1 MATTY
6 VSMANLTKYDGN
18 LKTYIDSEKTKALKA
33 LAVKDNKINFY
44 VNPTPTDDTTPD
56 FTVDF
61 PTEYL
66 LDQTKTTFV
75 QEFAWSDTTYT
86 GSTDPSLEGKPV
98 LVLAVKGEEDKVTY
112 SFVNLETLV
121 DIYEGG
127 ETETATVTVDAD
139 TNEITVEVKI
149 SAEEGNILEVKD
161 DGLYASVT
169 QIDISEKADKLVD
182 PEDASADPVI
192 KTGQILVD
200 DGAGNLGA
208 SGKTIAELSSE
219 ILAELVPMT
228 DEEIDN
234 LFA

>member
-6 VSMANLTKYDGN
+6 VSIENLTRYDGK

-44 VNPTPTDDTTPD
+44 VNPAPTGDTAPD

-75 QEFAWSDTTYT
+75 QEFAWSDTTYA

-98 LVLAVKGEEDKVTY
+98 LVLAVKGEEDEVTY

-139 TNEITVEVKI
+139 TNEITVKVKV
-149 SAEEGNILEVKD
+149 SKAEGNILEVKD

-169 QIDISEKADKLVD
+169 KVDISGKADKLVD
-182 PEDASADPVI
+182 PEDASTDHVI
-192 KTGQILVD
+192 KEGQILVD
-200 DGAGNLGA
+200 DGAGNLAA

-219 ILAELVPMT
+219 ILAELVPMK

>member
-1 MATTY
+1 MAKTY
-6 VSMANLTKYDGN
+6 VKMENLTKYYGN

-33 LAVKDNKINFY
+33 LAVKDNQINFY
-44 VNPTPTDDTTPD
+44 ANPAPTDDTTPD

-98 LVLAVKGEEDKVTY
+98 LVLAVKGEEDEVTY

-139 TNEITVEVKI
+139 TNEITVEVKV
-149 SAEEGNILEVKD
+149 SEEEGNILEVKD

-169 QIDISEKADKLVD
+169 QVDISGKADKLVD
-182 PEDASADPVI
+182 HESGDAVI
-192 KTGQILVD
+192 KADQILVD
-200 DGAGNLGA
+200 DGAGNLKA
-208 SGKTIAELSSE
+208 SGQTIAELKTE
-219 ILAELVPMT
+219 ILDEFVAVT

>member
-6 VSMANLTKYDGN
+6 VSIENLTRYDGN
-18 LKTYIDSEKTKALKA
+18 LKTYIDSDKTKALKA
-33 LAVKDNKINFY
+33 LAVKDNQINFY

-75 QEFAWSDTTYT
+75 QEFAWSDTTYA

-98 LVLAVKGEEDKVTY
+98 LVLAVKGEEDEVTY

-169 QIDISEKADKLVD
+169 QVDISGKADKLVD
-182 PEDASADPVI
+182 PEDDSADPVI

-208 SGKTIAELSSE
+208 SGKTIDELSSE

>member
-6 VSMANLTKYDGN
+6 VSIENLTRYNGN
-18 LKTYIDSEKTKALKA
+18 LKTYIDSKKTKALKA

-44 VNPTPTDDTTPD
+44 VNPAPTDDTTPD

-86 GSTDPSLEGKPV
+86 GSTNPSLEGKPV
-98 LVLAVKGEEDKVTY
+98 LVLAVKGEEDEVTY

-139 TNEITVEVKI
+139 TNEITVEVKV
-149 SAEEGNILEVKD
+149 SKAEGNILEVKD

-169 QIDISEKADKLVD
+169 QVDRKADKLVD
-182 PEDASADPVI
+182 PEDASTDPVI
-192 KTGQILVD
+192 KEGQILVD
-200 DGAGNLGA
+200 DGAGNLAA

>member
-44 VNPTPTDDTTPD
+44 VNPAPTDDTTP
-56 FTVDF
+56 DF

-98 LVLAVKGEEDKVTY
+98 LVLAVKGEEDEVTY

-139 TNEITVEVKI
+139 TNEITVEVKV

-169 QIDISEKADKLVD
+169 TVDISGKADKLVD
-182 PEDASADPVI
+182 PESGDAVI
-192 KTGQILVD
+192 KADQILVD
-200 DGAGNLGA
+200 DGAGNLKA
-208 SGKTIAELSSE
+208 SGQTIAELKTE
-219 ILAELVPMT
+219 ILDEFVAVT

>member
-44 VNPTPTDDTTPD
+44 VNPAYTDDTTPD

-98 LVLAVKGEEDKVTY
+98 LVLAVKGEEDEVTY

-139 TNEITVEVKI
+139 TNEITVEVKV
-149 SAEEGNILEVKD
+149 SETEGNILEVKD

-169 QIDISEKADKLVD
+169 QVDISEKADKLVD
-182 PEDASADPVI
+182 PDDASTDPVI

-200 DGAGNLGA
+200 DGAGNLAA

-219 ILAELVPMT
+219 ILAELTPMT

>member
-6 VSMANLTKYDGN
+6 VSIENLTRYDTN

-33 LAVKDNKINFY
+33 LAVKDNQINFY

-75 QEFAWSDTTYT
+75 QEFAWSDTTYA

-98 LVLAVKGEEDKVTY
+98 LVLAVKGEEDEVTY

-139 TNEITVEVKI
+139 TNEITVEVKV

-169 QIDISEKADKLVD
+169 QVDISEKADKLF
-182 PEDASADPVI
+182 ENQLKLLKQPVCR
-192 KTGQILVD
+192 
-200 DGAGNLGA
+200 N
-208 SGKTIAELSSE
+208 GKQTATVGLQQKVWENWS
-219 ILAELVPMT
+219 
-228 DEEIDN
+228 
-234 LFA
+234 

>member
-6 VSMANLTKYDGN
+6 VSIENLTRYDGN

-33 LAVKDNKINFY
+33 LAVKDNQINFY

-75 QEFAWSDTTYT
+75 QEFAWSDTTYA

-98 LVLAVKGEEDKVTY
+98 LVLAVKGEEDEVTY

-139 TNEITVEVKI
+139 TNEITVEVKV

-161 DGLYASVT
+161 DGLYASIT
-169 QIDISEKADKLVD
+169 QVDISGKADKLVD
-182 PEDASADPVI
+182 PEDADPVI

-219 ILAELVPMT
+219 ILAELTPMT

>member
-44 VNPTPTDDTTPD
+44 VNPAPADDTTPD

-98 LVLAVKGEEDKVTY
+98 LVLAVKGEEDEVTY

-139 TNEITVEVKI
+139 TNEITVEVKV
-149 SAEEGNILEVKD
+149 SEAEGNILEVKD

-169 QIDISEKADKLVD
+169 QVDISGKADKLVD
-182 PEDASADPVI
+182 PEDASTDPVI
-192 KTGQILVD
+192 KEGQILVD
-200 DGAGNLGA
+200 DGAGNLAA

-219 ILAELVPMT
+219 ILAELTPMT

>member
-6 VSMANLTKYDGN
+6 VSMANLTKYDTN

-44 VNPTPTDDTTPD
+44 VNPAPTDDTTPD

-75 QEFAWSDTTYT
+75 QEFAWSDTTYV

-98 LVLAVKGEEDKVTY
+98 LVLAVKGEEDEVTY

-139 TNEITVEVKI
+139 TNEITVEVKV

-169 QIDISEKADKLVD
+169 QVDISGKADKLVD
-182 PEDASADPVI
+182 PEDADADPVI

-219 ILAELVPMT
+219 ILAELTPMT